1 MKKHLSLLAV
11 TLLTAGLVQAQATW
25 TVLIPESEITAV
37 AGGTNTNLNALGM
50 DPNNPNVFVA
60 GNLEGTNRKI
70 LKFDLSQPPGSRV
83 SVVATDVALV
93 TAIGAANGAN
103 PDPPASA
110 VRFQAL
116 GFNAN
121 GKILAYLDG
130 SGMQAALL
138 AIEPIP
144 PYTINVLCCET
155 TSPTS
160 PIEGGNG
167 MVVQGNTAYLLC
179 DGGFGNPNGDC
190 IMSVDTSTLVN
201 DGSKPA
207 TVLVTEATLTAASGD
222 TAANQS
228 INDIEFLN
236 ATQAVAIN
244 SGAAASNDDLIRV
257 DFSSNS
263 AIKYVLATDI
273 EADLGPPTTD
283 VGYNSVTV
291 DSAGRV
297 YLANMFGAPT
307 NAGADDG
314 VLILSNIVPP
324 NADTALQSEAQI
336 VSEAGGSD
344 AFIGSDGLVFD
355 ASTGRVYAASDGTG
369 NSGLIAKK
377 FTPAAAVG
385 DWSIY

>member
-1 MKKHLSLLAV
+1 MKKHLSFIAAAMLV
-11 TLLTAGLVQAQATW
+11 AGSLQAQLTW
-25 TVLIPESEITAV
+25 TVLVPESEITAV
-37 AGGTNTNLNALGM
+37 AGGANTNLNALAM
-50 DPNNPNVFVA
+50 DPNNPNVFVV

-70 LKFDLSQPPGSRV
+70 LKIDLSQPPSSRV

-93 TAIGAANGAN
+93 TAIGVANGAN

-130 SGMQAALL
+130 SGMQAALV
-138 AIEPIP
+138 AIEPVAP
-144 PYTINVLCCET
+144 HTINVLTCET
-155 TSPTS
+155 SLPTS

-167 MVVQGNTAYLLC
+167 MVVDGNRAYLLC

-190 IMSVDTSTLVN
+190 IMTVDTTTLVN

-207 TVLVTEATLTAASGD
+207 VVVVTEPTLTAASGD

-228 INDIEFLN
+228 INDIEFIN

-244 SGAAASNDDLIRV
+244 SGAAASNDNLILV
-257 DFSSNS
+257 DVALGTASL
-263 AIKYVLATDI
+263 YVNATDI

-291 DSAGRV
+291 DNTGRV
-297 YLANMFGAPT
+297 YLANMFGAPS
-307 NAGADDG
+307 NNGADDG

-324 NADTALQSEAQI
+324 NTDTALESEALI
-336 VSEAGGSD
+336 VSEAGGTD
-344 AFIGSDGLVFD
+344 AFIGADGLVFD
-355 ASTGRVYAASDGTG
+355 PSTGRVYAASDGTG
-369 NSGLIAKK
+369 NSGLMAKK
-377 FTPAAAVG
+377 FVPAANVG
-385 DWSIY
+385 DWAIY